1 MDGLVV
7 LAGAIRRD
15 LIEAGYRC
23 GESAH
28 FGGGLSLVD
37 LLAVLYGRHLR
48 FDPRNPRWAERDIF
62 ILSKGH
68 GVLGY
73 FATLKNVGLMPENIF
88 QTFQQNGS
96 HLIAHPVMNL
106 DFGIESSNG
115 SLGQGLSFAAG
126 IALAFKKKKKPQKVY
141 VLLGDGEC
149 NEGSV
154 WEAAMFAVQYALDNL
169 IAIVDVN
176 GFQNDGAVATVS
188 QQGNMQAKWDAFG
201 WQALTVNGHDLG
213 QIDAAYCQA
222 GTPHGQPTVV
232 VAHTVKG
239 KGISFMENNNDWHH
253 NRLTE
258 ANYRAALADLE
269 KSCAGNQSA

>member
-1 MDGLVV
+1 MIET
-7 LAGAIRRD
+7 LARNIRRD
-15 LIEAGYRC
+15 VIEAGFRC

-48 FDPRNPRWAERDIF
+48 FDPANPRWPERDIF

-73 FATLKNVGLMPENIF
+73 FATLKNVGLMSDDIF
-88 QTFQQNGS
+88 QTFQKNGS

-106 DFGIESSNG
+106 DIGIESSNG

-126 IALAFKKKKKPQKVY
+126 IALAMKKRNSQRKVF
-141 VLLGDGEC
+141 VILGDGEC
-149 NEGSV
+149 NEGAV
-154 WEAAMFAVQYALDNL
+154 WEAAMFAAQYELDNL
-169 IAIVDVN
+169 VAIVDLN
-176 GFQNDGAVATVS
+176 GFQNDGAAAMVS
-188 QQGNMQAKWDAFG
+188 RQGDMRAKWEAFG
-201 WQALTVNGHDLG
+201 WQAQDVNGHDLD
-213 QIDAAYCQA
+213 QIGAAYAEACSVSGKPA
-222 GTPHGQPTVV
+222 VI

-258 ANYRAALADLE
+258 ANYRIALADLE
-269 KSCAGNQSA
+269 HSCAGNQPA